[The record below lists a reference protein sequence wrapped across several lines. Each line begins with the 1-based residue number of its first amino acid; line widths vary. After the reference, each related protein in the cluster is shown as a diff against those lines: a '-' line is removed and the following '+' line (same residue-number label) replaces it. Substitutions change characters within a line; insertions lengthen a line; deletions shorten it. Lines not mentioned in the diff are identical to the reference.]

1 MTLKEEITSL
11 QVFQLMAGPD
21 KEEVLAIIRKYE
33 NNDAIELEYVK
44 RLNKDIQQRIAELT
58 KELKTD

>member
-1 MTLKEEITSL
+1 
-11 QVFQLMAGPD
+11 MA
-21 KEEVLAIIRKYE
+21 LAIIRKYE